1 MCRRPPQYPDTVDRT
16 PAPFIRCSNAGSQQS
31 TNTAKILT
39 SFFFKLTEM
48 TAKPIFQGPG
58 NAPGN
63 AEDSEETSDGADG
76 DGDGMLPYT
85 LFPCV
90 LLVLLSLTLAPWASR
105 FSRGQRP

>member
-48 TAKPIFQGPG
+48 TAKPIFTGTDLG
-58 NAPGN
+58 
-63 AEDSEETSDGADG
+63 EESEEDAEGTDVADG
-76 DGDGMLPYT
+76 ERDGMLPYT

-90 LLVLLSLTLAPWASR
+90 LLVLLSLTLAPWASWFR
-105 FSRGQRP
+105 RGQRP